1 MTSFDARPAG
11 NGITRRTMIKTSAV
25 LIGSCALGF
34 TGVTSLGCSAD
45 NNGGGA
51 SSGESDQVTLHV
63 DGQRFFIN
71 GDAAGTA
78 FSGAALSLVPNLA
91 DGTIALC
98 YRDGENPD
106 PCCLTLAPLGSPV
119 IVTGTLRMLNVDGV
133 NSDGVVSIQPDATI
147 SVLSLGS
154 IKTADI
160 EGSIDHLIVVGKSD
174 AVAHNGAR
182 IGRATL
188 GDSCADL
195 VINANSSVGDVD
207 APFEAQVSG
216 EGAGSARV
224 TITGNEGAAE
234 QRHGTLLE
242 AANDDAAWE
251 DAIAALTGAA
261 TAQQA
266 KAPAGSGTA
275 SATASTA
282 ASARANG
289 AASATTGTAA
299 SSFANPFAPQTA
311 YADEAA
317 SDAVIDTE
325 DTADDDNDENLLSF
339 TPGEPLETDSEPD
352 DSASDE
358 QPAEDFQ
365 QDVATLGA
373 EDPAPEA
380 DIALEAIDLLI
391 AGLKFVGEQAAGRAF
406 EYGSSSL
413 LELVFG
419 GNDESAQIIAKL
431 TEIQGQLDD
440 IERKIAQVIAQFDK
454 QACYLQVNNYLS
466 KFSAE
471 MRWDLSKL
479 NSMVESIDALP
490 DGSEKEAR
498 RKEFAENLY
507 SNPRYQVCGR
517 YVYDMAGVL
526 GNEIMQCYTGTNK
539 NLFGAFDELMVLSYK
554 WEHHGY
560 EMRANFQ
567 SSVLSN
573 FMALVNYSTFCL
585 NEHYLAIKDDPE
597 KKTEL
602 AEWLGFW
609 KGLFGTA
616 TLPETALTLL
626 AEDDDADGT
635 ATGVANEVAA
645 MATAQKLVKRADNIR
660 YYQVPGHQV
669 QIAANAAN
677 VHTTKDGGLTQ
688 KQLMR
693 DSAGHC
699 VLTQD
704 QLVNMYLDYGKK
716 NTLTDILFGKGEGNL
731 AAPRNTGAPFVAY
744 QLPLIDER
752 QMKHPSHLYRHKYY
766 APIVNNDGTT
776 DRAYVALHDN
786 GKRIFNFTGIAVYRV

>member
-1 MTSFDARPAG
+1 MISPPRTS
-11 NGITRRTMIKTSAV
+11 NKTWPRWA
-25 LIGSCALGF
+25 
-34 TGVTSLGCSAD
+34 
-45 NNGGGA
+45 
-51 SSGESDQVTLHV
+51 QKTL
-63 DGQRFFIN
+63 
-71 GDAAGTA
+71 
-78 FSGAALSLVPNLA
+78 P
-91 DGTIALC
+91 
-98 YRDGENPD
+98 
-106 PCCLTLAPLGSPV
+106 
-119 IVTGTLRMLNVDGV
+119 
-133 NSDGVVSIQPDATI
+133 
-147 SVLSLGS
+147 
-154 IKTADI
+154 
-160 EGSIDHLIVVGKSD
+160 
-174 AVAHNGAR
+174 
-182 IGRATL
+182 
-188 GDSCADL
+188 
-195 VINANSSVGDVD
+195 
-207 APFEAQVSG
+207 
-216 EGAGSARV
+216 
-224 TITGNEGAAE
+224 
-234 QRHGTLLE
+234 
-242 AANDDAAWE
+242 
-251 DAIAALTGAA
+251 
-261 TAQQA
+261 
-266 KAPAGSGTA
+266 
-275 SATASTA
+275 
-282 ASARANG
+282 
-289 AASATTGTAA
+289 
-299 SSFANPFAPQTA
+299 
-311 YADEAA
+311 
-317 SDAVIDTE
+317 
-325 DTADDDNDENLLSF
+325 
-339 TPGEPLETDSEPD
+339 
-352 DSASDE
+352 
-358 QPAEDFQ
+358 
-365 QDVATLGA
+365 
-373 EDPAPEA
+373 PEA
-380 DIALEAIDLLI
+380 DVAIEAIDLLI
-391 AGLKFVGEQAAGRAF
+391 AGLKFIGEQTAGRAF

-413 LELVFG
+413 LDLVFG

-431 TEIQGQLDD
+431 TEIQGQLND

-490 DGSEKEAR
+490 DGDEKEAR

-616 TLPETALTLL
+616 TLPETVLTLL

-704 QLVNMYLDYGKK
+704 QLVNMYLDYDKK
-716 NTLTDILFGKGEGNL
+716 KTITDILFGEGEGNL
-731 AAPRNTGAPFVAY
+731 AAPRDTGAPFVAY

-776 DRAYVALHDN
+776 GRAYVALYDN

>member
-1 MTSFDARPAG
+1 MTSFDARPVR
-11 NGITRRTMIKTSAV
+11 NGLTRRTMIKTSAV

-34 TGVTSLGCSAD
+34 TGIASLGCSAG

-51 SSGESDQVTLHV
+51 SSNESDQVTLHV
-63 DGQRFFIN
+63 EDQRFFIN

-106 PCCLTLAPLGSPV
+106 PCCTTLAPLGSPV

-133 NSDGVVSIQPDATI
+133 NSDGVVSIQPDAAI
-147 SVLSLGS
+147 GVLSLGS

-160 EGSIDHLIVVGKSD
+160 EGSVDHLIVVGKSD
-174 AVAHNGAR
+174 AVAHGGAR
-182 IGRATL
+182 IGQATL

-195 VINANSSVGDVD
+195 IINANSSVGDVD

-216 EGAGSARV
+216 EGAAGTRV
-224 TITGNEGAAE
+224 TITGDEGAAE

-251 DAIAALTGAA
+251 DAIAALAGTA
-261 TAQQA
+261 TTQQA
-266 KAPAGSGTA
+266 KAPAGSSTA
-275 SATASTA
+275 SATTA
-282 ASARANG
+282 ASA
-289 AASATTGTAA
+289 SATA
-299 SSFANPFAPQTA
+299 ANPFAPQTA

-317 SDAVIDTE
+317 SDVVIDTE

-339 TPGEPLETDSEPD
+339 TPEDPLETDGEPD
-352 DSASDE
+352 MSSDD

-365 QDVATLGA
+365 QDVAALGA
-373 EDPAPEA
+373 EDPAPQA
-380 DIALEAIDLLI
+380 DVAIEAIDLLI
-391 AGLKFVGEQAAGRAF
+391 AGLKFIGEQTAGRAF
-406 EYGSSSL
+406 DYGSSSL

-419 GNDESAQIIAKL
+419 GNDESAQIISKL

-440 IERKIAQVIAQFDK
+440 IEREIAQVIAQFDK

-479 NSMVESIDALP
+479 SSMTESIDALP
-490 DGSEKEAR
+490 DGEEKEAR

-573 FMALVNYSTFCL
+573 FMALINYSTFCL
-585 NEHYLAIKDDPE
+585 NEHYLVIKDDPE

-616 TLPETALTLL
+616 TLPQSALTSL
-626 AEDDDADGT
+626 AEDDDADGA

-677 VHTTKDGGLTQ
+677 VRTTKDGGMTQ
-688 KQLMR
+688 KQLMK

-716 NTLTDILFGKGEGNL
+716 KTLTDILFGEGEGNL
-731 AAPRNTGAPFVAY
+731 AAPRNTGVPFVAY

-752 QMKHPSHLYRHKYY
+752 QMMHPSHLYRHEYY

-776 DRAYVALHDN
+776 GRAYVAVRGN
-786 GKRIFNFTGIAVYRV
+786 GRRIFNFTGIAVYRV

>member
-11 NGITRRTMIKTSAV
+11 NGLTRRTMIKTSAV

-34 TGVTSLGCSAD
+34 TGIASLGCSAD
-45 NNGGGA
+45 NSGSNA
-51 SSGESDQVTLHV
+51 SSNDSDRVLLHV
-63 DGQRFFIN
+63 DDQRFFIN

-98 YRDGENPD
+98 YRNSESPD
-106 PCCLTLAPLGSPV
+106 PCCVTLAPLGSPV

-133 NSDGVVSIQPDATI
+133 NSDGVVSIQPDAAI
-147 SVLSLGS
+147 GVLSLGS

-160 EGSIDHLIVVGKSD
+160 EGSVDHLIVVGKSD
-174 AVAHNGAR
+174 AVAHDGAR
-182 IGRATL
+182 IGQATL
-188 GDSCADL
+188 GDSYADL
-195 VINANSSVGDVD
+195 VINANSSVGGID

-216 EGAGSARV
+216 EGSGSAHV
-224 TITGNEGAAE
+224 TVTGDEGAAE
-234 QRHGTLLE
+234 QRHGMLLE

-251 DAIAALTGAA
+251 NAVAVLAGAA
-261 TAQQA
+261 TTQQA
-266 KAPAGSGTA
+266 KAPAGSGSGTASAAGSGLA
-275 SATASTA
+275 SATAA
-282 ASARANG
+282 G
-289 AASATTGTAA
+289 PASATGTATA
-299 SSFANPFAPQTA
+299 SFTNPFAPQTA

-317 SDAVIDTE
+317 GDAAIDTE
-325 DTADDDNDENLLSF
+325 DAADDENLLSF

-352 DSASDE
+352 DSTSDE
-358 QPAEDFQ
+358 QPPEDFQ
-365 QDVATLGA
+365 QDVAALGA
-373 EDPAPEA
+373 EDPVPEA
-380 DIALEAIDLLI
+380 DVALEAIDLLI
-391 AGLKFVGEQAAGRAF
+391 AGLKFIGEQAAGRAF

-479 NSMVESIDALP
+479 RSMTESIDALP
-490 DGSEKEAR
+490 DGDEKEAR

-573 FMALVNYSTFCL
+573 FMALIDYSTFCL
-585 NEHYLAIKDDPE
+585 NEYYLAIKDDPK

-616 TLPETALTLL
+616 TLPETALALL
-626 AEDDDADGT
+626 AEDDDADGA

-704 QLVNMYLDYGKK
+704 QLVNMYLDYDKK

-776 DRAYVALHDN
+776 GRAYVALHDN

>member
-11 NGITRRTMIKTSAV
+11 NGLTRRTMIKTSAV

-34 TGVTSLGCSAD
+34 TGVASLGCSAD
-45 NNGGGA
+45 DNGGGA
-51 SSGESDQVTLHV
+51 FSNDSDQVTLHV
-63 DGQRFFIN
+63 DGQRFFID
-71 GDAAGTA
+71 GDTAGTA

-98 YRDGENPD
+98 YRDSENPD
-106 PCCLTLAPLGSPV
+106 PCCTTLASLGSPV

-133 NSDGVVSIQPDATI
+133 NSDGVVSIQPDAAI

-154 IKTADI
+154 IKTANI
-160 EGSIDHLIVVGKSD
+160 EGSVDHLIVVGKSD
-174 AVAHNGAR
+174 AVAHDGAR
-182 IGRATL
+182 IGQATL

-216 EGAGSARV
+216 EGADGARV
-224 TITGNEGAAE
+224 TITGDEGAAE

-251 DAIAALTGAA
+251 DAVAAPAGTA
-261 TAQQA
+261 TIHQA
-266 KAPAGSGTA
+266 KAPAGSGPAFATAAA
-275 SATASTA
+275 SATAANTTA
-282 ASARANG
+282 A
-289 AASATTGTAA
+289 
-299 SSFANPFAPQTA
+299 FANPFAPQTA

-317 SDAVIDTE
+317 SDVVIDTE

-339 TPGEPLETDSEPD
+339 TPGDPLETDGEPD
-352 DSASDE
+352 MSSDD

-365 QDVATLGA
+365 QDVAALGA
-373 EDPAPEA
+373 EDPAPQA
-380 DIALEAIDLLI
+380 DVAIEAIDLLI
-391 AGLKFVGEQAAGRAF
+391 AGLKFIGEQTAGRAF
-406 EYGSSSL
+406 DYGSSSL

-419 GNDESAQIIAKL
+419 GDDESAQIISKL

-440 IERKIAQVIAQFDK
+440 IEREIAQVIAQFDK

-479 NSMVESIDALP
+479 SSMTESIDALP
-490 DGSEKEAR
+490 DGEEKEAR

-573 FMALVNYSTFCL
+573 FMALINYSTFCL
-585 NEHYLAIKDDPE
+585 NEHYLVIKDDPE

-616 TLPETALTLL
+616 TLPQSAMALL
-626 AEDDDADGT
+626 AEDDDADGA

-677 VHTTKDGGLTQ
+677 VRTTKDGGMTQ
-688 KQLMR
+688 KQLMK

-716 NTLTDILFGKGEGNL
+716 KTLTDILFGEGEGNL
-731 AAPRNTGAPFVAY
+731 AAPRNTGVPFVAY

-752 QMKHPSHLYRHKYY
+752 QMMHPSHLYRHEYY

-776 DRAYVALHDN
+776 GRAYVAVRGN
-786 GKRIFNFTGIAVYRV
+786 GRRIFNFTGIAVYRV

>member
-106 PCCLTLAPLGSPV
+106 PSCLTLAPLGSPV

-216 EGAGSARV
+216 EGSGSAHV
-224 TITGNEGAAE
+224 TVTGDEGAAE
-234 QRHGTLLE
+234 QRHGMLLE

-251 DAIAALTGAA
+251 NAIAVLAGAA
-261 TAQQA
+261 TTQQA
-266 KAPAGSGTA
+266 KAPAGSTAASTTASGPA

-282 ASARANG
+282 ASATANG

-380 DIALEAIDLLI
+380 DIALEAI
-391 AGLKFVGEQAAGRAF
+391 
-406 EYGSSSL
+406 
-413 LELVFG
+413 
-419 GNDESAQIIAKL
+419 
-431 TEIQGQLDD
+431 
-440 IERKIAQVIAQFDK
+440 ERKIAQVIAQFDK

-479 NSMVESIDALP
+479 RSMTESIDALP
-490 DGSEKEAR
+490 DGDEKEAR

-573 FMALVNYSTFCL
+573 FMALIDYSTFCL

-616 TLPETALTLL
+616 TLPETALALL
-626 AEDDDADGT
+626 AEDDDADGA

-677 VHTTKDGGLTQ
+677 VHTTQGGGLKQT
-688 KQLMR
+688 QLMR

-704 QLVNMYLDYGKK
+704 QLVNMYLDYDKK
-716 NTLTDILFGKGEGNL
+716 KTLTDILFGEGEGNL
-731 AAPRNTGAPFVAY
+731 AAPRNTGVPFVAY

-776 DRAYVALHDN
+776 GRAYVALHDN
-786 GKRIFNFTGIAVYRV
+786 GKRIFNFTAIAVYRV

>member
-11 NGITRRTMIKTSAV
+11 NGLTRRTMIKTSAV

-34 TGVTSLGCSAD
+34 TGVASLGCSAD
-45 NNGGGA
+45 DIGGGA
-51 SSGESDQVTLHV
+51 FSNDSDQVTLHV
-63 DGQRFFIN
+63 DGQRFFID

-98 YRDGENPD
+98 YRDSENPD
-106 PCCLTLAPLGSPV
+106 PCCTTLASLGSPV

-133 NSDGVVSIQPDATI
+133 NSDGVVSIQPDAAI

-160 EGSIDHLIVVGKSD
+160 EGSVDHLIVVGKSD
-174 AVAHNGAR
+174 AVAHDGAR
-182 IGRATL
+182 IGQATL

-216 EGAGSARV
+216 EGAGGAHV
-224 TITGNEGAAE
+224 TITGDEGAAE

-251 DAIAALTGAA
+251 DAVAALAGTA
-261 TAQQA
+261 TVHQA
-266 KAPAGSGTA
+266 KAPAGSGPASATTAA
-275 SATASTA
+275 SATAANTTA
-282 ASARANG
+282 AS
-289 AASATTGTAA
+289 
-299 SSFANPFAPQTA
+299 ANPFAPQTA

-317 SDAVIDTE
+317 SDVVIDTE
-325 DTADDDNDENLLSF
+325 NTAADDDNDENLLSF

-352 DSASDE
+352 MSSDD
-358 QPAEDFQ
+358 QSTEDFQ
-365 QDVATLGA
+365 QDVAALGA

-380 DIALEAIDLLI
+380 DVAIEAIDLLI
-391 AGLKFVGEQAAGRAF
+391 AGLKFIGEQTAGRAF

-419 GNDESAQIIAKL
+419 GNDESAQIISKL

-440 IERKIAQVIAQFDK
+440 IEREIAQVIAQFDK

-479 NSMVESIDALP
+479 SSMTESIDALP
-490 DGSEKEAR
+490 DGDEKEAR

-573 FMALVNYSTFCL
+573 FMALINYSTFCL
-585 NEHYLAIKDDPE
+585 NEHYLVIKDDPE

-616 TLPETALTLL
+616 TLPETALALL
-626 AEDDDADGT
+626 AEGDDADGA
-635 ATGVANEVAA
+635 ATGVSNEVAA

-677 VHTTKDGGLTQ
+677 VRTTKDGGLTQ
-688 KQLMR
+688 KQLMK

-699 VLTQD
+699 VLAQD
-704 QLVNMYLDYGKK
+704 QLVNMYLDYDKK
-716 NTLTDILFGKGEGNL
+716 KTLTDILFGEGEGNL
-731 AAPRNTGAPFVAY
+731 AAPRDTGAPFVAY

-776 DRAYVALHDN
+776 GRAYVALYDN

>member
-1 MTSFDARPAG
+1 MTSFDARPVR
-11 NGITRRTMIKTSAV
+11 NGLTRRTMIKTSAV

-34 TGVTSLGCSAD
+34 TGIASLGCSAD

-51 SSGESDQVTLHV
+51 SSNESDQVTLHV
-63 DGQRFFIN
+63 DDQRFFIN

-106 PCCLTLAPLGSPV
+106 PCCTTLAPLGSPV
-119 IVTGTLRMLNVDGV
+119 VVTGTLRMLNVDGV
-133 NSDGVVSIQPDATI
+133 DSDGVVSIQPDTAI
-147 SVLSLGS
+147 GVLSLGS

-160 EGSIDHLIVVGKSD
+160 EGSVDHLIVVGKSD
-174 AVAHNGAR
+174 AVAHGGAR
-182 IGRATL
+182 IGQATL

-195 VINANSSVGDVD
+195 IINANSSVGDVD

-216 EGAGSARV
+216 EGAGGTRV
-224 TITGNEGAAE
+224 TITGDEGAAE

-251 DAIAALTGAA
+251 DAIAALAGTA
-261 TAQQA
+261 TTQQA
-266 KAPAGSGTA
+266 KAPAGSSTA
-275 SATASTA
+275 SATTA
-282 ASARANG
+282 ASA
-289 AASATTGTAA
+289 SATA
-299 SSFANPFAPQTA
+299 ANPFAPQTA

-317 SDAVIDTE
+317 SDVVIDTE

-339 TPGEPLETDSEPD
+339 TPGDPLETDGEPD
-352 DSASDE
+352 MSSDD

-365 QDVATLGA
+365 QDVAALGA
-373 EDPAPEA
+373 EDPAPQA
-380 DIALEAIDLLI
+380 DVAIEAIDLLI
-391 AGLKFVGEQAAGRAF
+391 AGLKFIGEQTAGRAF

-419 GNDESAQIIAKL
+419 GDDESAQIISKL

-479 NSMVESIDALP
+479 SSMTESIDALP
-490 DGSEKEAR
+490 DGEEKEAR

-573 FMALVNYSTFCL
+573 FMALINYSTFCL
-585 NEHYLAIKDDPE
+585 NEHYLVIKDDPE

-616 TLPETALTLL
+616 TLPQSAMALL
-626 AEDDDADGT
+626 AEDDDADGA

-677 VHTTKDGGLTQ
+677 VRTTKDGGMTQ
-688 KQLMR
+688 KQLMK

-716 NTLTDILFGKGEGNL
+716 KTLTDILFGEGEGNL
-731 AAPRNTGAPFVAY
+731 AAPRNTGVPFVAY

-752 QMKHPSHLYRHKYY
+752 QMMHPSHLYRHEYY

-776 DRAYVALHDN
+776 GRAYVAVRGN
-786 GKRIFNFTGIAVYRV
+786 GRRIFNFTGIAVYRV

>member
-11 NGITRRTMIKTSAV
+11 NGLTRRTMIKTSAV

-34 TGVTSLGCSAD
+34 TGVASLGCSAD
-45 NNGGGA
+45 NNGDNA

-63 DGQRFFIN
+63 EDQRFFID
-71 GDAAGTA
+71 GDTVGTA

-98 YRDGENPD
+98 YRDSENPD
-106 PCCLTLAPLGSPV
+106 PCCTTLTSLGSPV

-133 NSDGVVSIQPDATI
+133 NSDGVVSIQPDAAI

-160 EGSIDHLIVVGKSD
+160 EGSVDHLIVVGKSD
-174 AVAHNGAR
+174 AVVHDGAR
-182 IGRATL
+182 IGQATL

-216 EGAGSARV
+216 EGAGGARV
-224 TITGNEGAAE
+224 TITGDEGAAE

-242 AANDDAAWE
+242 AANDDASWE
-251 DAIAALTGAA
+251 DAIAALAGTA
-261 TAQQA
+261 TVQQA
-266 KAPAGSGTA
+266 KAPAGSNPA
-275 SATASTA
+275 STTA
-282 ASARANG
+282 AS
-289 AASATTGTAA
+289 TTAA
-299 SSFANPFAPQTA
+299 FANPFAPQTA

-317 SDAVIDTE
+317 SDAIIDTE

-352 DSASDE
+352 MSSDD

-365 QDVATLGA
+365 QDVAALSA

-380 DIALEAIDLLI
+380 DVAIEAIDLLI
-391 AGLKFVGEQAAGRAF
+391 AGLKFIGEQTAGRAF

-419 GNDESAQIIAKL
+419 GDDESAQIISKL

-440 IERKIAQVIAQFDK
+440 IEREIARVIAQFDK

-479 NSMVESIDALP
+479 SSMTESIDALP
-490 DGSEKEAR
+490 DGDEKEAR

-573 FMALVNYSTFCL
+573 FMALINYSTFCL
-585 NEHYLAIKDDPE
+585 NEHYLVIKDDPE

-616 TLPETALTLL
+616 TLPQSAMALL
-626 AEDDDADGT
+626 AEDDDADGA
-635 ATGVANEVAA
+635 ATGVSNEVAA

-677 VHTTKDGGLTQ
+677 VRTTKDGGLTQ

-704 QLVNMYLDYGKK
+704 QLVNMYLDYDKK
-716 NTLTDILFGKGEGNL
+716 KTLTDILFGEGEGNL
-731 AAPRNTGAPFVAY
+731 AAPRDTGAPFVAY

-776 DRAYVALHDN
+776 GRAYVALYDN

>member
-1 MTSFDARPAG
+1 MASFDARPAG
-11 NGITRRTMIKTSAV
+11 NGLTRRTMIKTSAV

-34 TGVTSLGCSAD
+34 TGVASLGCSAGNSD
-45 NNGGGA
+45 SNA
-51 SSGESDQVTLHV
+51 SSNDSDRVLLHV
-63 DGQRFFIN
+63 DDQRFFIN

-98 YRDGENPD
+98 YRNSESPD
-106 PCCLTLAPLGSPV
+106 PCCVTLAPLGSPV

-133 NSDGVVSIQPDATI
+133 NSDGVVSIQPDAAI
-147 SVLSLGS
+147 GVLSLGS

-160 EGSIDHLIVVGKSD
+160 EGSVDHLIVVGKSD
-174 AVAHNGAR
+174 AIAHDGAR
-182 IGRATL
+182 IGQATL
-188 GDSCADL
+188 GDSYADL
-195 VINANSSVGDVD
+195 IINANSSVGGID

-216 EGAGSARV
+216 EGSGSAHV
-224 TITGNEGAAE
+224 TVTGDEGAAE
-234 QRHGTLLE
+234 QRHGMLLE

-251 DAIAALTGAA
+251 NAVAILAGAA
-261 TAQQA
+261 TTQQA
-266 KAPAGSGTA
+266 KAPAGSGSGTA
-275 SATASTA
+275 SATAS
-282 ASARANG
+282 G
-289 AASATTGTAA
+289 LASATGTATA
-299 SSFANPFAPQTA
+299 SFAKPFAPQTA

-317 SDAVIDTE
+317 GDATIDTE
-325 DTADDDNDENLLSF
+325 DAADDENLLSF

-352 DSASDE
+352 DSTSDE
-358 QPAEDFQ
+358 QPPEDFQ
-365 QDVATLGA
+365 QDVAALGA

-380 DIALEAIDLLI
+380 DVALEAIDLLI
-391 AGLKFVGEQAAGRAF
+391 AGLKFIGEQAAGRAF

-479 NSMVESIDALP
+479 RSMTESIDALP
-490 DGSEKEAR
+490 DGDEKEAR

-573 FMALVNYSTFCL
+573 FMALIDYSTFCL
-585 NEHYLAIKDDPE
+585 NEHYLAIKDDPK

-616 TLPETALTLL
+616 TLPETALALL
-626 AEDDDADGT
+626 AEDDDADGA

-677 VHTTKDGGLTQ
+677 VHTTQGGGLKQT
-688 KQLMR
+688 QLMR

-704 QLVNMYLDYGKK
+704 HLVNMYLDYDKK
-716 NTLTDILFGKGEGNL
+716 KTLTDILFGEGEGNL

-776 DRAYVALHDN
+776 GRAYVALYDN
-786 GKRIFNFTGIAVYRV
+786 GKRIFNFTAIAVYRV

>member
-1 MTSFDARPAG
+1 MTSFDARLAG
-11 NGITRRTMIKTSAV
+11 NGLTRRTMIKTSAV

-34 TGVTSLGCSAD
+34 TSVASLGCSAD
-45 NNGGGA
+45 NNGGNA

-63 DGQRFFIN
+63 EDQRFFID
-71 GDAAGTA
+71 GDTAGTA

-98 YRDGENPD
+98 YRDSENPD
-106 PCCLTLAPLGSPV
+106 PCSTTLASLGSPV

-133 NSDGVVSIQPDATI
+133 NSDGVVSIQPDAAI
-147 SVLSLGS
+147 GVLSLGS

-160 EGSIDHLIVVGKSD
+160 EGSVDHLIVVGKSD
-174 AVAHNGAR
+174 AVAHDGAR
-182 IGRATL
+182 IGQATL

-216 EGAGSARV
+216 EGAGGARV
-224 TITGNEGAAE
+224 TITGDEGAAE

-251 DAIAALTGAA
+251 DAVAALAGTA
-261 TAQQA
+261 TVQQA
-266 KAPAGSGTA
+266 KAPVGSGA
-275 SATASTA
+275 SATAAST
-282 ASARANG
+282 
-289 AASATTGTAA
+289 TAP
-299 SSFANPFAPQTA
+299 ANPFAPQTA

-317 SDAVIDTE
+317 SDVVIDTE

-352 DSASDE
+352 MSSDD

-365 QDVATLGA
+365 QDVAALTA
-373 EDPAPEA
+373 EDPAPQA
-380 DIALEAIDLLI
+380 DVAIEAIDLLI
-391 AGLKFVGEQAAGRAF
+391 AGLKFIGEQAAGRAF

-419 GNDESAQIIAKL
+419 DDDESAQIISKL

-440 IERKIAQVIAQFDK
+440 IEREIAQVIAQFDK

-507 SNPRYQVCGR
+507 SNPRYRVCGR
-517 YVYDMAGVL
+517 YIYDMAGVL

-573 FMALVNYSTFCL
+573 FMALINYSTFCL
-585 NEHYLAIKDDPE
+585 NEHYLVIKDDPE

-616 TLPETALTLL
+616 TLPQSAMALL
-626 AEDDDADGT
+626 AEDDDADGA
-635 ATGVANEVAA
+635 ATGVANEIAA
-645 MATAQKLVKRADNIR
+645 MATAQKLVKRADIIR

-677 VHTTKDGGLTQ
+677 VRTTEGGGLTQ
-688 KQLMR
+688 KQLMK
-693 DSAGHC
+693 DSADHC

-716 NTLTDILFGKGEGNL
+716 KTLTEILFGEGEGNL
-731 AAPRNTGAPFVAY
+731 AAPRNTGVPFVAY
-744 QLPLIDER
+744 QLPLIEER
-752 QMKHPSHLYRHKYY
+752 QMKHPSHLYRYKYY

-776 DRAYVALHDN
+776 SRAYVALHDH

>member
-11 NGITRRTMIKTSAV
+11 NGLTRRTMIKTSAV

-34 TGVTSLGCSAD
+34 TGVASLGCSAD
-45 NNGGGA
+45 NNGGNA
-51 SSGESDQVTLHV
+51 SSNDSDQVTLHV

-106 PCCLTLAPLGSPV
+106 PCCATLAPLGSPV
-119 IVTGTLRMLNVDGV
+119 VVTGTLRMLNVDGV
-133 NSDGVVSIQPDATI
+133 NSDGVVSIQPDAAI
-147 SVLSLGS
+147 GVLSLGS

-160 EGSIDHLIVVGKSD
+160 EGSVDHLIVIGKSD
-174 AVAHNGAR
+174 AVAHGGAH
-182 IGRATL
+182 IGQATL

-195 VINANSSVGDVD
+195 IINANSSVGDVD

-216 EGAGSARV
+216 EGSGSARV
-224 TITGNEGAAE
+224 TVTGDEGAAE

-251 DAIAALTGAA
+251 DAVAALAGAA
-261 TAQQA
+261 TTQQA
-266 KAPAGSGTA
+266 KAPAGGTA
-275 SATASTA
+275 SATAA
-282 ASARANG
+282 ASASATAAA
-289 AASATTGTAA
+289 AAS
-299 SSFANPFAPQTA
+299 ANPFAPQTA

-317 SDAVIDTE
+317 SDVVIDTE
-325 DTADDDNDENLLSF
+325 DTADDDENLLSF
-339 TPGEPLETDSEPD
+339 TPEDPLETDGEPD
-352 DSASDE
+352 MSSDD
-358 QPAEDFQ
+358 QPAEDSQ
-365 QDVATLGA
+365 QDVAALIA
-373 EDPAPEA
+373 EDPAPQA
-380 DIALEAIDLLI
+380 DIAIEAIDLLI
-391 AGLKFVGEQAAGRAF
+391 AGLKFIGEQTAGRAF
-406 EYGSSSL
+406 DYGSSSL

-419 GNDESAQIIAKL
+419 GNDESAQIISKL

-479 NSMVESIDALP
+479 NSMMESIDALP
-490 DGSEKEAR
+490 DGNEKEAR

-573 FMALVNYSTFCL
+573 FMALINYSTFCL

-616 TLPETALTLL
+616 TLPETALALL
-626 AEDDDADGT
+626 AEDDDADGA
-635 ATGVANEVAA
+635 ATGVANEVAT

-677 VHTTKDGGLTQ
+677 VHTTKDGGMTQ
-688 KQLMR
+688 KQLMK

-704 QLVNMYLDYGKK
+704 QLVNMHLDYDKK
-716 NTLTDILFGKGEGNL
+716 KTLTDILFGEGEGNL
-731 AAPRNTGAPFVAY
+731 AAPRNTGVPFVAY

-752 QMKHPSHLYRHKYY
+752 HMMHPSHLYRHEYY

-776 DRAYVALHDN
+776 DRAYVAVRGN

>member
-11 NGITRRTMIKTSAV
+11 NGLTRRTMIKTSAV

-216 EGAGSARV
+216 EGAGGARV
-224 TITGNEGAAE
+224 TITGDEGAAE

-261 TAQQA
+261 TTQQA
-266 KAPAGSGTA
+266 KAPAGSTAA

-282 ASARANG
+282 ASATANG

-352 DSASDE
+352 VSSND

-479 NSMVESIDALP
+479 RSMTESIDALP
-490 DGSEKEAR
+490 DGDEKEAR

-573 FMALVNYSTFCL
+573 FMALIDYSTFCL

-616 TLPETALTLL
+616 TLPETALALL
-626 AEDDDADGT
+626 AEDDDADGA

-677 VHTTKDGGLTQ
+677 VHTTQGGGLKQT
-688 KQLMR
+688 QLMR

-704 QLVNMYLDYGKK
+704 QLVNMYLDYDKK
-716 NTLTDILFGKGEGNL
+716 KTLTDILFGEGEGNL
-731 AAPRNTGAPFVAY
+731 AAPRNTGVPFVAY

-776 DRAYVALHDN
+776 GRAYVALHDN
-786 GKRIFNFTGIAVYRV
+786 GKRIFNFTAIAVYRV

>member
-1 MTSFDARPAG
+1 MTSFDARPAR
-11 NGITRRTMIKTSAV
+11 NGLTRRTMIKTSAV

-51 SSGESDQVTLHV
+51 SSNEPDQVTLHV
-63 DGQRFFIN
+63 EDQRFFIN

-106 PCCLTLAPLGSPV
+106 PCCTTLAPLGSPV
-119 IVTGTLRMLNVDGV
+119 VVTGTLRMLNVDGV
-133 NSDGVVSIQPDATI
+133 DSDGVVSIQPDTAI
-147 SVLSLGS
+147 GVLSLGS

-160 EGSIDHLIVVGKSD
+160 EGSVDHLIVVGKSD
-174 AVAHNGAR
+174 AVAHDGAR
-182 IGRATL
+182 IGQATL

-216 EGAGSARV
+216 EGAGGTRV
-224 TITGNEGAAE
+224 TITGDEGAAE

-251 DAIAALTGAA
+251 DAIAALAGTA
-261 TAQQA
+261 TTQQA
-266 KAPAGSGTA
+266 KAPAGSSTA
-275 SATASTA
+275 SATTA
-282 ASARANG
+282 ASA
-289 AASATTGTAA
+289 SATA
-299 SSFANPFAPQTA
+299 ANPFAPQTA

-317 SDAVIDTE
+317 SDVVIDTE

-339 TPGEPLETDSEPD
+339 TPGDPLETDGEPD
-352 DSASDE
+352 MSSDD

-365 QDVATLGA
+365 QDVAALGA
-373 EDPAPEA
+373 EDPAPQA
-380 DIALEAIDLLI
+380 DVAIEAIDLLI
-391 AGLKFVGEQAAGRAF
+391 AGLKFIGEQTAGRAF
-406 EYGSSSL
+406 DYGSSSL

-419 GNDESAQIIAKL
+419 GDDESAQIISKL

-440 IERKIAQVIAQFDK
+440 IEREIAQVIAQFDK

-479 NSMVESIDALP
+479 SSMTESIDALP
-490 DGSEKEAR
+490 DGEEKEAR

-573 FMALVNYSTFCL
+573 FMALINYSTFCL
-585 NEHYLAIKDDPE
+585 NEHYLVIKDDPE

-616 TLPETALTLL
+616 TLPQSAMALL
-626 AEDDDADGT
+626 AEDDDADGA
-635 ATGVANEVAA
+635 ATGVSNEVAA
-645 MATAQKLVKRADNIR
+645 MATAQTLVKRADNIR

-677 VHTTKDGGLTQ
+677 VRTTKDGGMTQ
-688 KQLMR
+688 KQLMK

-716 NTLTDILFGKGEGNL
+716 KTLTDILFGEGEGNL
-731 AAPRNTGAPFVAY
+731 AAPRNTGVPFVAY

-752 QMKHPSHLYRHKYY
+752 QMMHPSHLYRHEYY

-776 DRAYVALHDN
+776 GRAYVAVRGN
-786 GKRIFNFTGIAVYRV
+786 GRRIFNFTGIAVYRV

>member
-11 NGITRRTMIKTSAV
+11 NGLTRRTMIKTSAV

-34 TGVTSLGCSAD
+34 TGVASLGCSAD
-45 NNGGGA
+45 NSGGNA
-51 SSGESDQVTLHV
+51 SSNDSDQVLLHV
-63 DGQRFFIN
+63 DDQRFFIS

-98 YRDGENPD
+98 YRNSENPD
-106 PCCLTLAPLGSPV
+106 PCCMTLAPLGSPV

-133 NSDGVVSIQPDATI
+133 NSDGIVSIQPDAAI
-147 SVLSLGS
+147 GVLSLGS

-160 EGSIDHLIVVGKSD
+160 EGSVDHLIVVGKSD
-174 AVAHNGAR
+174 AIVHDGAR
-182 IGRATL
+182 IGQATL
-188 GDSCADL
+188 GDSYADL
-195 VINANSSVGDVD
+195 VINANSSVGGVD

-216 EGAGSARV
+216 EGSGSAHATV
-224 TITGNEGAAE
+224 TGDEGAAE
-234 QRHGTLLE
+234 QRHGMLLE

-251 DAIAALTGAA
+251 NAVAVLAGAA
-261 TAQQA
+261 TTQQA
-266 KAPAGSGTA
+266 KAPAGS
-275 SATASTA
+275 TA
-282 ASARANG
+282 AF
-289 AASATTGTAA
+289 ATDSDAA

-317 SDAVIDTE
+317 GDAAIDTE
-325 DTADDDNDENLLSF
+325 DAADDENDENLLSF

-365 QDVATLGA
+365 QDVAALGA

-380 DIALEAIDLLI
+380 DVALEAIDLLI
-391 AGLKFVGEQAAGRAF
+391 AGLKFIGEQAAGRAF

-419 GNDESAQIIAKL
+419 GNDESAQIIAQL

-479 NSMVESIDALP
+479 RSMTESIDALP
-490 DGSEKEAR
+490 DGDEKEAR

-573 FMALVNYSTFCL
+573 FMALIDYSTFCL

-616 TLPETALTLL
+616 TLPETALALL
-626 AEDDDADGT
+626 AEDDDADGA

-677 VHTTKDGGLTQ
+677 VHTTQGGGLKQT
-688 KQLMR
+688 QLMR

-699 VLTQD
+699 ALTQD
-704 QLVNMYLDYGKK
+704 QLVNMYLDYDKK
-716 NTLTDILFGKGEGNL
+716 KTLTDILFGEGEGNL
-731 AAPRNTGAPFVAY
+731 AAPRNTGVPFVAY

-776 DRAYVALHDN
+776 GRAYVARYDN
-786 GKRIFNFTGIAVYRV
+786 GKRIFNFTAIAVYRV

>member
-1 MTSFDARPAG
+1 MASFDARPAG
-11 NGITRRTMIKTSAV
+11 NGLTRRTMIKTSAV

-34 TGVTSLGCSAD
+34 TGVASLGCSAG
-45 NNGGGA
+45 NSGGNA
-51 SSGESDQVTLHV
+51 SSNDSDRVLLHV
-63 DGQRFFIN
+63 DDQRFFIN

-98 YRDGENPD
+98 YRNSESPD
-106 PCCLTLAPLGSPV
+106 PCCVTLAPLGSPV

-133 NSDGVVSIQPDATI
+133 NSDGVVSIQPDAAI
-147 SVLSLGS
+147 GVLSLGS

-160 EGSIDHLIVVGKSD
+160 EGSVDHLIVVGKSD
-174 AVAHNGAR
+174 AVAHDGAR
-182 IGRATL
+182 IGQATL
-188 GDSCADL
+188 GDSYADL
-195 VINANSSVGDVD
+195 VINANSSVGGID

-216 EGAGSARV
+216 EGSGSAHV
-224 TITGNEGAAE
+224 TVTGDEGAAE
-234 QRHGTLLE
+234 QRHGMLLE

-251 DAIAALTGAA
+251 NAVAVLAGAA
-261 TAQQA
+261 TTQQA
-266 KAPAGSGTA
+266 KAPAGSGSATA
-275 SATASTA
+275 SATAS
-282 ASARANG
+282 G
-289 AASATTGTAA
+289 LASATAAGPASATGTATA
-299 SSFANPFAPQTA
+299 SFAKPFAPQTA

-317 SDAVIDTE
+317 GDAAIDTE
-325 DTADDDNDENLLSF
+325 DAADDENLLSF

-352 DSASDE
+352 DSTSDE
-358 QPAEDFQ
+358 QPPEDFQ
-365 QDVATLGA
+365 QDVAALGA

-380 DIALEAIDLLI
+380 DVALEAIDLLI
-391 AGLKFVGEQAAGRAF
+391 AGLKFIGEQAAGRAF

-479 NSMVESIDALP
+479 RSMTESIDALP
-490 DGSEKEAR
+490 DGDEKEAR

-573 FMALVNYSTFCL
+573 FMALIDYSTFCL
-585 NEHYLAIKDDPE
+585 NEHYLAIKDDPK

-616 TLPETALTLL
+616 TLPETALALL
-626 AEDDDADGT
+626 AEDDDADGA

-645 MATAQKLVKRADNIR
+645 MATAQKLVKRVDNIR

-677 VHTTKDGGLTQ
+677 VHTTQGGGLKQT
-688 KQLMR
+688 QLMR

-704 QLVNMYLDYGKK
+704 QLVNMYLDYDKK
-716 NTLTDILFGKGEGNL
+716 KTLTDILFGEGEGNL

-776 DRAYVALHDN
+776 GRAYVALYDN
-786 GKRIFNFTGIAVYRV
+786 GKRIFNFTAIAVYRV

>member
-11 NGITRRTMIKTSAV
+11 NGLTRRTMIKTSAV

-34 TGVTSLGCSAD
+34 TGVASLGCSAD

-51 SSGESDQVTLHV
+51 SSNKSDQVTLHV
-63 DGQRFFIN
+63 EDQHFFIN
-71 GDAAGTA
+71 GNAAGTA

-106 PCCLTLAPLGSPV
+106 PCCTTLAPLGSPV
-119 IVTGTLRMLNVDGV
+119 VVTGTLRMLNVDGV
-133 NSDGVVSIQPDATI
+133 NSDGVVSIQPDAAI
-147 SVLSLGS
+147 GVLSLGS

-160 EGSIDHLIVVGKSD
+160 EGSVDHLIVVGKSD
-174 AVAHNGAR
+174 AVAHDGAH
-182 IGRATL
+182 IGQATL

-195 VINANSSVGDVD
+195 VINANSSVGGVD

-216 EGAGSARV
+216 EGSGGARV
-224 TITGNEGAAE
+224 TITGDEGAAE

-261 TAQQA
+261 TTQQA

-275 SATASTA
+275 SATTA
-282 ASARANG
+282 ASA
-289 AASATTGTAA
+289 SATA
-299 SSFANPFAPQTA
+299 ANPFAPQTA

-317 SDAVIDTE
+317 SDVVIDTE

-339 TPGEPLETDSEPD
+339 TPGDPPETDGEPD
-352 DSASDE
+352 MSSDD

-365 QDVATLGA
+365 QDVAALTA
-373 EDPAPEA
+373 EDPAPQA
-380 DIALEAIDLLI
+380 DVAIEAIDLLI
-391 AGLKFVGEQAAGRAF
+391 AGLKFIGEQTAGRAF

-419 GNDESAQIIAKL
+419 GDDESAQIISKL

-440 IERKIAQVIAQFDK
+440 IEREIAQVIAQFDK

-479 NSMVESIDALP
+479 SSMTESIDALP
-490 DGSEKEAR
+490 DGEEKEAR

-573 FMALVNYSTFCL
+573 FMALINYSTFCL

-616 TLPETALTLL
+616 TLPETALALL
-626 AEDDDADGT
+626 AEGDDANGA
-635 ATGVANEVAA
+635 ATGVSNEVAA

-677 VHTTKDGGLTQ
+677 VRTTKDGGLTQ
-688 KQLMR
+688 KQLMK

-716 NTLTDILFGKGEGNL
+716 KTLTDILFGEGEGNL
-731 AAPRNTGAPFVAY
+731 AAPRNTGVPFVAY

-752 QMKHPSHLYRHKYY
+752 QMMHPSHHYRHKYY

-776 DRAYVALHDN
+776 GRAYVAVHGN

>member
-11 NGITRRTMIKTSAV
+11 NGLTRRTMIKTSAV

-34 TGVTSLGCSAD
+34 TGVASLGCSAG

-51 SSGESDQVTLHV
+51 SSNEPDQVTLHV
-63 DGQRFFIN
+63 EDQRFFIN

-106 PCCLTLAPLGSPV
+106 PCCTTLAPLGSPV

-133 NSDGVVSIQPDATI
+133 NSDGVVSIQPDAAI
-147 SVLSLGS
+147 GVLSLGS

-160 EGSIDHLIVVGKSD
+160 EGSVDHLIVVGKSD
-174 AVAHNGAR
+174 AVAHDGAR
-182 IGRATL
+182 IGQATL

-224 TITGNEGAAE
+224 TITGDEGAAE

-242 AANDDAAWE
+242 AANDDTAWE
-251 DAIAALTGAA
+251 DAIAALAGTA
-261 TAQQA
+261 TVQQA
-266 KAPAGSGTA
+266 KAPVGSGA
-275 SATASTA
+275 SATAAST
-282 ASARANG
+282 
-289 AASATTGTAA
+289 TAP
-299 SSFANPFAPQTA
+299 ANPFAPQTA

-317 SDAVIDTE
+317 SDVVIDTE

-352 DSASDE
+352 MSSDD

-365 QDVATLGA
+365 QDVAALTA
-373 EDPAPEA
+373 EDPAPQA
-380 DIALEAIDLLI
+380 DVAIEAIDLLI
-391 AGLKFVGEQAAGRAF
+391 AGLKFIGEQTAGRAF

-419 GNDESAQIIAKL
+419 GDDESAQIISKL

-440 IERKIAQVIAQFDK
+440 IEREIAQVIAQFDK

-479 NSMVESIDALP
+479 SSMTESIDALP
-490 DGSEKEAR
+490 DGEEKEAR

-573 FMALVNYSTFCL
+573 FMALINYSTFCL
-585 NEHYLAIKDDPE
+585 NEHYLVIKDDPE

-616 TLPETALTLL
+616 TLPQSAMALL
-626 AEDDDADGT
+626 AEDDDADGA

-677 VHTTKDGGLTQ
+677 VRTTEGGGLTQ
-688 KQLMR
+688 KQLMK

-716 NTLTDILFGKGEGNL
+716 KTLTEILFGEGEGNL
-731 AAPRNTGAPFVAY
+731 AAPRNTGVPFVAY
-744 QLPLIDER
+744 QLPLIEER
-752 QMKHPSHLYRHKYY
+752 QMKHPSHLYRYKYY

-776 DRAYVALHDN
+776 SRAYVALHDH

>member
-1 MTSFDARPAG
+1 MTSFDARPVR
-11 NGITRRTMIKTSAV
+11 NGLTRRTMIKTSAV

-34 TGVTSLGCSAD
+34 TGIASLGCSAD

-51 SSGESDQVTLHV
+51 SSNESDQVTLHV
-63 DGQRFFIN
+63 DDQRFFIN

-106 PCCLTLAPLGSPV
+106 PCCTTLAPLGSPV
-119 IVTGTLRMLNVDGV
+119 VVTGTLRMLNVDGV
-133 NSDGVVSIQPDATI
+133 DSDGVVSIQPDTAI
-147 SVLSLGS
+147 GVLSLGS

-160 EGSIDHLIVVGKSD
+160 EGSVDHLIVVGKSD
-174 AVAHNGAR
+174 AVAHGGAR
-182 IGRATL
+182 IGQATL

-195 VINANSSVGDVD
+195 IINANSSVGDVD

-216 EGAGSARV
+216 EGAGGTRV
-224 TITGNEGAAE
+224 TITGDEGAAE

-251 DAIAALTGAA
+251 DAIAALAGTA
-261 TAQQA
+261 TTQQA
-266 KAPAGSGTA
+266 KAPAGSSTA
-275 SATASTA
+275 SATTA
-282 ASARANG
+282 ASA
-289 AASATTGTAA
+289 SATA
-299 SSFANPFAPQTA
+299 ANPFAPQTA

-317 SDAVIDTE
+317 SDVVIDTE

-339 TPGEPLETDSEPD
+339 TPGDPLETDGEPD
-352 DSASDE
+352 MSSDD

-365 QDVATLGA
+365 QDVAALGA
-373 EDPAPEA
+373 EDPAPQA
-380 DIALEAIDLLI
+380 DVAIEAIDLLI
-391 AGLKFVGEQAAGRAF
+391 AGLKFIGEQTAGRAF
-406 EYGSSSL
+406 DYGSSSL

-419 GNDESAQIIAKL
+419 GDDESAQIISKL

-440 IERKIAQVIAQFDK
+440 IEREIAQVIAQFDK

-479 NSMVESIDALP
+479 SSMTESIDALP
-490 DGSEKEAR
+490 DGEEKEAR

-573 FMALVNYSTFCL
+573 FMALINYSTFCL
-585 NEHYLAIKDDPE
+585 NEHYLVIKDDPE

-616 TLPETALTLL
+616 TLPQSAMALL
-626 AEDDDADGT
+626 AEDDDADGA

-677 VHTTKDGGLTQ
+677 VRTTKDGGMTQ
-688 KQLMR
+688 KQLMK

-716 NTLTDILFGKGEGNL
+716 KTLTDILFGEGEGNL
-731 AAPRNTGAPFVAY
+731 AAPRNTGVPFVAY

-752 QMKHPSHLYRHKYY
+752 QMMHPSHLYRHEYY

-776 DRAYVALHDN
+776 GRAYVAVRGN
-786 GKRIFNFTGIAVYRV
+786 GRRIFNFTGIAVYRV

>member
-1 MTSFDARPAG
+1 MTSFDARLAG

-25 LIGSCALGF
+25 LVGSCALGF

-98 YRDGENPD
+98 YRNSESPD
-106 PCCLTLAPLGSPV
+106 PCCVTLAPLGSPV

-133 NSDGVVSIQPDATI
+133 NSDGVVSIQPDAAI
-147 SVLSLGS
+147 GVLSLGS

-160 EGSIDHLIVVGKSD
+160 EGSVDHLIVVGKSD
-174 AVAHNGAR
+174 AVAHDGAR
-182 IGRATL
+182 IGQATL
-188 GDSCADL
+188 GDSYADL
-195 VINANSSVGDVD
+195 VINANSSVGGID

-216 EGAGSARV
+216 EGSGSAHV
-224 TITGNEGAAE
+224 TVTGDEGAAE
-234 QRHGTLLE
+234 QRHGMLLE

-251 DAIAALTGAA
+251 NAVAVLAGAA
-261 TAQQA
+261 TTQQA
-266 KAPAGSGTA
+266 KAPAGSG
-275 SATASTA
+275 
-282 ASARANG
+282 
-289 AASATTGTAA
+289 AA

-317 SDAVIDTE
+317 GVAVVDTE
-325 DTADDDNDENLLSF
+325 DAADDDNDENLLSF
-339 TPGEPLETDSEPD
+339 TPGEPLETDSET

-365 QDVATLGA
+365 QDIAALSA

-616 TLPETALTLL
+616 TLPETALNLL

-677 VHTTKDGGLTQ
+677 VRTTKDGGLTQ

-704 QLVNMYLDYGKK
+704 QLVNMYLDYDKK
-716 NTLTDILFGKGEGNL
+716 KTLTDILFSEGEGNL
-731 AAPRNTGAPFVAY
+731 AAPGDTGGALRCLSAAAY
-744 QLPLIDER
+744 R
-752 QMKHPSHLYRHKYY
+752 
-766 APIVNNDGTT
+766 
-776 DRAYVALHDN
+776 
-786 GKRIFNFTGIAVYRV
+786 

>member
-11 NGITRRTMIKTSAV
+11 NGLTRRTMIKTSAV

-34 TGVTSLGCSAD
+34 TGVASLGCSAD
-45 NNGGGA
+45 DNGGGA
-51 SSGESDQVTLHV
+51 FSNDSDQVTLHV
-63 DGQRFFIN
+63 DGQRFFID
-71 GDAAGTA
+71 GDTAGTA

-98 YRDGENPD
+98 YRDSENPD
-106 PCCLTLAPLGSPV
+106 SCCTTLASLGSPV

-133 NSDGVVSIQPDATI
+133 NSDGVVSIQPDAAI

-216 EGAGSARV
+216 EGAGGARV
-224 TITGNEGAAE
+224 TITGDEGAAE

-251 DAIAALTGAA
+251 DAIAALAGAA
-261 TAQQA
+261 TTQQA
-266 KAPAGSGTA
+266 KAPAGSGP
-275 SATASTA
+275 
-282 ASARANG
+282 
-289 AASATTGTAA
+289 ASATTAGSTTTA
-299 SSFANPFAPQTA
+299 FANPFAPQTA

-317 SDAVIDTE
+317 NNVVIDAENTA
-325 DTADDDNDENLLSF
+325 ADDDNDENLLSF

-352 DSASDE
+352 MSSDD

-365 QDVATLGA
+365 QDVAALGA

-380 DIALEAIDLLI
+380 DVAIEAIDLLI
-391 AGLKFVGEQAAGRAF
+391 AGLKFIGEQAAGRAF

-419 GNDESAQIIAKL
+419 GDDESAQIISKL
-431 TEIQGQLDD
+431 TEIQRQLDD
-440 IERKIAQVIAQFDK
+440 IEREIAQVIAQFDK

-479 NSMVESIDALP
+479 SSMTESIDALP
-490 DGSEKEAR
+490 DGDEKEAR

-507 SNPRYQVCGR
+507 SNPRYPVCGR
-517 YVYDMAGVL
+517 YVYVRAGVL
-526 GNEIMQCYTGTNK
+526 GNESLQCYTGTNK

-573 FMALVNYSTFCL
+573 FMALINYSTFCL
-585 NEHYLAIKDDPE
+585 NEHYLVIKDDPE

-616 TLPETALTLL
+616 TLPETALALL
-626 AEDDDADGT
+626 AEGDDADGA
-635 ATGVANEVAA
+635 ATGVSNEVAA

-677 VHTTKDGGLTQ
+677 VRTTKDGGLTQ
-688 KQLMR
+688 KQLMK

-704 QLVNMYLDYGKK
+704 QLVNMYLDYDKK
-716 NTLTDILFGKGEGNL
+716 KTLTDILFGEGEGNL
-731 AAPRNTGAPFVAY
+731 AAPRDTGAPFVAY

-776 DRAYVALHDN
+776 GRAYVALYDN

>member
-1 MTSFDARPAG
+1 MASFNARPAG

-98 YRDGENPD
+98 YRNGENPD

-154 IKTADI
+154 IKTAYI

-216 EGAGSARV
+216 EGAGGARV
-224 TITGNEGAAE
+224 TITGDEGAAE

-261 TAQQA
+261 TTQQA

-275 SATASTA
+275 SATAAST
-282 ASARANG
+282 
-289 AASATTGTAA
+289 
-299 SSFANPFAPQTA
+299 NPFAPQTA
-311 YADEAA
+311 YADETAG
-317 SDAVIDTE
+317 STTIDTE
-325 DTADDDNDENLLSF
+325 ETADDDNDENLLSF
-339 TPGEPLETDSEPD
+339 TPGEPLENDGEPD
-352 DSASDE
+352 VSSND

-365 QDVATLGA
+365 QDVAALGA

-380 DIALEAIDLLI
+380 DVAIEAIDLLI
-391 AGLKFVGEQAAGRAF
+391 AGLKFIGEQTAGRAF
-406 EYGSSSL
+406 DYGSSSL
-413 LELVFG
+413 LDLVFG

-507 SNPRYQVCGR
+507 SNPPLPGVRQIRLRHGRRPGQRDYAVLHRHEQEPVRRVRRAHGAELQVGAPR
-517 YVYDMAGVL
+517 IRDARQLPKLSVVELHGARQLFDVL
-526 GNEIMQCYTGTNK
+526 PQ
-539 NLFGAFDELMVLSYK
+539 
-554 WEHHGY
+554 
-560 EMRANFQ
+560 RA
-567 SSVLSN
+567 L
-573 FMALVNYSTFCL
+573 
-585 NEHYLAIKDDPE
+585 
-597 KKTEL
+597 
-602 AEWLGFW
+602 
-609 KGLFGTA
+609 
-616 TLPETALTLL
+616 
-626 AEDDDADGT
+626 
-635 ATGVANEVAA
+635 
-645 MATAQKLVKRADNIR
+645 
-660 YYQVPGHQV
+660 PGHQ
-669 QIAANAAN
+669 
-677 VHTTKDGGLTQ
+677 
-688 KQLMR
+688 R
-693 DSAGHC
+693 R
-699 VLTQD
+699 
-704 QLVNMYLDYGKK
+704 
-716 NTLTDILFGKGEGNL
+716 
-731 AAPRNTGAPFVAY
+731 PREE
-744 QLPLIDER
+744 D
-752 QMKHPSHLYRHKYY
+752 
-766 APIVNNDGTT
+766 
-776 DRAYVALHDN
+776 
-786 GKRIFNFTGIAVYRV
+786 

>member
-63 DGQRFFIN
+63 DDQRFFIN

-98 YRDGENPD
+98 YRNGENPD

-133 NSDGVVSIQPDATI
+133 NSDGVVSIQSDATI

-216 EGAGSARV
+216 EGAGGAHV
-224 TITGNEGAAE
+224 AITGDEGAAG

-261 TAQQA
+261 TTQQA
-266 KAPAGSGTA
+266 KAPAGSRTA
-275 SATASTA
+275 SATAAST
-282 ASARANG
+282 
-289 AASATTGTAA
+289 
-299 SSFANPFAPQTA
+299 NPFAPQTA
-311 YADEAA
+311 YADETAGGTT
-317 SDAVIDTE
+317 IDTE

-339 TPGEPLETDSEPD
+339 TPGEPLENDGEPD
-352 DSASDE
+352 VSSND

-365 QDVATLGA
+365 QDVAALGA

-380 DIALEAIDLLI
+380 DVAIEAIDLLI
-391 AGLKFVGEQAAGRAF
+391 AGLKFIGEQTAGRAF
-406 EYGSSSL
+406 DYGSSSL
-413 LELVFG
+413 LDLVFG

-626 AEDDDADGT
+626 AEDDDADGA

-716 NTLTDILFGKGEGNL
+716 NTLTDILFGEGEGNL

-766 APIVNNDGTT
+766 APIANNDGTT

>member
-1 MTSFDARPAG
+1 MTSFDARPAE
-11 NGITRRTMIKTSAV
+11 NGLTRRTMIKTSAV

-34 TGVTSLGCSAD
+34 TGIASLGCSAD
-45 NNGGGA
+45 NSGGNA
-51 SSGESDQVTLHV
+51 SSNDSDQVLLHV
-63 DGQRFFIN
+63 DDQRFFIN

-91 DGTIALC
+91 DGTISLC
-98 YRDGENPD
+98 YRNSESPD
-106 PCCLTLAPLGSPV
+106 PCCMTLAPLGSPV
-119 IVTGTLRMLNVDGV
+119 IVTGTPRMLNVDGV
-133 NSDGVVSIQPDATI
+133 NSDGVVSIQPDAAI
-147 SVLSLGS
+147 GVLSLGS

-160 EGSIDHLIVVGKSD
+160 EGSVDHLIVVGKSD
-174 AVAHNGAR
+174 AVAHDGAR
-182 IGRATL
+182 IGQATL
-188 GDSCADL
+188 GDSYADL
-195 VINANSSVGDVD
+195 VINANSSVGGID

-216 EGAGSARV
+216 EGSGSAHV
-224 TITGNEGAAE
+224 TVTGDEGAAE
-234 QRHGTLLE
+234 QRHGMLLE

-251 DAIAALTGAA
+251 NAVAVLTGAA
-261 TAQQA
+261 TTQQA
-266 KAPAGSGTA
+266 KAPAGSGA
-275 SATASTA
+275 ATGS
-282 ASARANG
+282 G
-289 AASATTGTAA
+289 AA

-317 SDAVIDTE
+317 GAAIVDTE
-325 DTADDDNDENLLSF
+325 DAADDDNDENLLSF

-352 DSASDE
+352 SASDE

-365 QDVATLGA
+365 QDIAALGA

-616 TLPETALTLL
+616 TLPETALNLL

-677 VHTTKDGGLTQ
+677 VRTTKDGGLTQ

-704 QLVNMYLDYGKK
+704 QLVNMYLDYDKK
-716 NTLTDILFGKGEGNL
+716 KTLTDILFGEGEGNL
-731 AAPRNTGAPFVAY
+731 AAPHNTGAPFVAY

>member
-1 MTSFDARPAG
+1 MTSFDARPAS
-11 NGITRRTMIKTSAV
+11 NGLTRRTMIKTSAV

-34 TGVTSLGCSAD
+34 TSVASLGCSAD
-45 NNGGGA
+45 NNGSGA
-51 SSGESDQVTLHV
+51 SSNESDQVTLHV
-63 DGQRFFIN
+63 EDQRFFIN
-71 GDAAGTA
+71 GNAAGTA

-106 PCCLTLAPLGSPV
+106 PCCATLAPLGSPV

-133 NSDGVVSIQPDATI
+133 NSDGVVSIQPDAAI
-147 SVLSLGS
+147 GVLSLGS

-160 EGSIDHLIVVGKSD
+160 EGSVDHLIVIGKSD
-174 AVAHNGAR
+174 AVAHGGAH
-182 IGRATL
+182 IGQATL

-195 VINANSSVGDVD
+195 IINANSSVGDVD

-216 EGAGSARV
+216 EGSGGARV
-224 TITGNEGAAE
+224 TVTGDEGAAE

-242 AANDDAAWE
+242 AANDDAAWK
-251 DAIAALTGAA
+251 DAVAALAGAA
-261 TAQQA
+261 TTQQA
-266 KAPAGSGTA
+266 KAPAA
-275 SATASTA
+275 SATA
-282 ASARANG
+282 ASV
-289 AASATTGTAA
+289 AS
-299 SSFANPFAPQTA
+299 ANPFAPQTA

-317 SDAVIDTE
+317 SDVAIDAE
-325 DTADDDNDENLLSF
+325 DTADDDENLLSF
-339 TPGEPLETDSEPD
+339 TPEDPLETDGEPD
-352 DSASDE
+352 MSSDD

-365 QDVATLGA
+365 QDVAALTA
-373 EDPAPEA
+373 EDPAPQA
-380 DIALEAIDLLI
+380 DVAIEAIDLLI
-391 AGLKFVGEQAAGRAF
+391 AGLKFIGEQTAGRAF

-419 GNDESAQIIAKL
+419 GNDESAQIISKL

-479 NSMVESIDALP
+479 NSMMESIDALP
-490 DGSEKEAR
+490 DGDEKEAR

-573 FMALVNYSTFCL
+573 FMALINYSTFCL
-585 NEHYLAIKDDPE
+585 NEHYLVIKDDPE

-616 TLPETALTLL
+616 TLPQSAMALL
-626 AEDDDADGT
+626 AEDDDADGA
-635 ATGVANEVAA
+635 ATGVSNEVAA

-677 VHTTKDGGLTQ
+677 VRTTKDGGMTQ
-688 KQLMR
+688 KQLMK

-704 QLVNMYLDYGKK
+704 QLVNMYLDYDKK
-716 NTLTDILFGKGEGNL
+716 KTLTDILFGEGEGNL
-731 AAPRNTGAPFVAY
+731 AAPRNTGVPFVAY

-752 QMKHPSHLYRHKYY
+752 QMMHPSHLYRHKYY

-776 DRAYVALHDN
+776 DRAYVAVRGN

>member
-11 NGITRRTMIKTSAV
+11 NGLTRRTMIKTSAV

-34 TGVTSLGCSAD
+34 TGVASLGCSAD
-45 NNGGGA
+45 DNGGGA
-51 SSGESDQVTLHV
+51 FSNDSDQVTLHV
-63 DGQRFFIN
+63 DGQRFFID
-71 GDAAGTA
+71 GDTAGTA

-98 YRDGENPD
+98 YRDSENPD
-106 PCCLTLAPLGSPV
+106 PCCTTLASLGSPV

-133 NSDGVVSIQPDATI
+133 NSDGVVSIQPDAAI

-216 EGAGSARV
+216 EGAGGARV
-224 TITGNEGAAE
+224 TITGDEGAAE

-251 DAIAALTGAA
+251 DAIAALAGAA
-261 TAQQA
+261 TTQQA
-266 KAPAGSGTA
+266 KAPAESGP
-275 SATASTA
+275 
-282 ASARANG
+282 
-289 AASATTGTAA
+289 ASATTAGSTTTA
-299 SSFANPFAPQTA
+299 FANPFAPQTA

-317 SDAVIDTE
+317 NNVVIDAENTA
-325 DTADDDNDENLLSF
+325 ADDDNDENLLSF

-352 DSASDE
+352 MSSDD

-365 QDVATLGA
+365 QDVAALGA

-380 DIALEAIDLLI
+380 DVAIEAIDLLI
-391 AGLKFVGEQAAGRAF
+391 AGLKFIGEQAAGRAF

-419 GNDESAQIIAKL
+419 GDDESAQIISKL

-440 IERKIAQVIAQFDK
+440 IEREIAQVIAQFDK

-479 NSMVESIDALP
+479 SSMTESIDALP
-490 DGSEKEAR
+490 DGDEKEAR

-526 GNEIMQCYTGTNK
+526 GNEITQCYTGTNK

-573 FMALVNYSTFCL
+573 FMALINYSTFCL
-585 NEHYLAIKDDPE
+585 NEHYLVIKDDPE

-616 TLPETALTLL
+616 TLPETALALL
-626 AEDDDADGT
+626 AEGDDADGA
-635 ATGVANEVAA
+635 ATGVSNEVAA

-677 VHTTKDGGLTQ
+677 VRTTKDGGLTQ
-688 KQLMR
+688 KQLMK

-704 QLVNMYLDYGKK
+704 QLVNMYLDYDKK
-716 NTLTDILFGKGEGNL
+716 KTLTDILFGEGEGNL
-731 AAPRNTGAPFVAY
+731 AAPRDTGAPFVAY

-776 DRAYVALHDN
+776 GRAYVALYDN

>member
-11 NGITRRTMIKTSAV
+11 NGLTRRTMIKTSAV

-34 TGVTSLGCSAD
+34 TGVASLGCSAD

-51 SSGESDQVTLHV
+51 SSNKSDQVTLHV
-63 DGQRFFIN
+63 EDQHFFIN
-71 GDAAGTA
+71 GNAAGTA

-106 PCCLTLAPLGSPV
+106 PCCTTLAPLGSPV
-119 IVTGTLRMLNVDGV
+119 VVTGTLRMLNVDGV
-133 NSDGVVSIQPDATI
+133 NSDGVVSIQPDAAI
-147 SVLSLGS
+147 GVLSLGS

-160 EGSIDHLIVVGKSD
+160 EGSVDHLIVVGKSD
-174 AVAHNGAR
+174 AVAHDGAH
-182 IGRATL
+182 IGQATL

-195 VINANSSVGDVD
+195 VINANSSVGGVD

-216 EGAGSARV
+216 EGSGGARV
-224 TITGNEGAAE
+224 TITGDEGAAE

-261 TAQQA
+261 TTQQA

-275 SATASTA
+275 SATTA
-282 ASARANG
+282 ASA
-289 AASATTGTAA
+289 SATA
-299 SSFANPFAPQTA
+299 ANPFAPQTA

-317 SDAVIDTE
+317 SDVVIDTE

-339 TPGEPLETDSEPD
+339 TPGDPPETDGEPNMSSD
-352 DSASDE
+352 D

-365 QDVATLGA
+365 QDVAALTA
-373 EDPAPEA
+373 EDPAPQA
-380 DIALEAIDLLI
+380 DVAIEAIDLLI
-391 AGLKFVGEQAAGRAF
+391 AGLKFIGEQTAGRAF

-419 GNDESAQIIAKL
+419 GDDQSAQIISKL

-440 IERKIAQVIAQFDK
+440 IEREIAQVIAQFDK

-479 NSMVESIDALP
+479 SSMTESIDALP
-490 DGSEKEAR
+490 DGEEKEAR

-560 EMRANFQ
+560 KMRANFQ

-573 FMALVNYSTFCL
+573 FMALINYSTFCL

-616 TLPETALTLL
+616 TLPQSAMALL
-626 AEDDDADGT
+626 AEDDDADGA
-635 ATGVANEVAA
+635 ATGVSNEVAA

-677 VHTTKDGGLTQ
+677 VRTTKDGGLTQ
-688 KQLMR
+688 KQLMK

-704 QLVNMYLDYGKK
+704 QLVNMYLDYDKK
-716 NTLTDILFGKGEGNL
+716 KTLTDILFGEGEGNL
-731 AAPRNTGAPFVAY
+731 AAPRNTGVPFVAY

-752 QMKHPSHLYRHKYY
+752 QMMHPSHHYRHKYY

-776 DRAYVALHDN
+776 GRAYVAVHGN

>member
-11 NGITRRTMIKTSAV
+11 NGLTRRTMIKTSAV

-34 TGVTSLGCSAD
+34 TGVASLGCSAD

-51 SSGESDQVTLHV
+51 SSNKSDQVTLHV
-63 DGQRFFIN
+63 EDQHFFIN
-71 GDAAGTA
+71 GNAAGTA

-106 PCCLTLAPLGSPV
+106 PCCTTLAPLGSPV
-119 IVTGTLRMLNVDGV
+119 VVTGTLRMLNVDGV
-133 NSDGVVSIQPDATI
+133 NSDGVVSIQPDAAI
-147 SVLSLGS
+147 GVLSLGS

-160 EGSIDHLIVVGKSD
+160 EGSVDHLIVVGKSD
-174 AVAHNGAR
+174 AVAHDGAR
-182 IGRATL
+182 IGQATL

-195 VINANSSVGDVD
+195 VINANSSVGGVD

-216 EGAGSARV
+216 EGSGGARV
-224 TITGNEGAAE
+224 TITGDEGAAE

-261 TAQQA
+261 TTQQA

-275 SATASTA
+275 SATTA
-282 ASARANG
+282 ASA
-289 AASATTGTAA
+289 SATA
-299 SSFANPFAPQTA
+299 ANPFAPQTA

-317 SDAVIDTE
+317 SDVVIDTE

-339 TPGEPLETDSEPD
+339 TPGDPPETDGEPD
-352 DSASDE
+352 MSSDD

-365 QDVATLGA
+365 QDVAALTA
-373 EDPAPEA
+373 EDPAPQA
-380 DIALEAIDLLI
+380 DVAIEAIDLLI
-391 AGLKFVGEQAAGRAF
+391 AGLKFIGEQTAGRAF

-419 GNDESAQIIAKL
+419 GDDQSAQIISKL

-440 IERKIAQVIAQFDK
+440 IEREIAQVIAQFDK

-479 NSMVESIDALP
+479 SSMTESIDALP
-490 DGSEKEAR
+490 DGEEKEAR

-560 EMRANFQ
+560 KMRANFQ

-573 FMALVNYSTFCL
+573 FMALINYSTFCL

-616 TLPETALTLL
+616 TLPQSAMALL
-626 AEDDDADGT
+626 AEDDDADGA
-635 ATGVANEVAA
+635 ATGVSNEVAA

-677 VHTTKDGGLTQ
+677 VRTTKDGGLTQ
-688 KQLMR
+688 KQLMK

-704 QLVNMYLDYGKK
+704 QLVNMYLDYDKK
-716 NTLTDILFGKGEGNL
+716 KTLTDILFGEGEGNL
-731 AAPRNTGAPFVAY
+731 AAPRNTGVPFVAY

-752 QMKHPSHLYRHKYY
+752 QMMHPSHHYRHKYY

-776 DRAYVALHDN
+776 GRAYVAVHGN

>member
-1 MTSFDARPAG
+1 M
-11 NGITRRTMIKTSAV
+11 
-25 LIGSCALGF
+25 
-34 TGVTSLGCSAD
+34 
-45 NNGGGA
+45 
-51 SSGESDQVTLHV
+51 
-63 DGQRFFIN
+63 
-71 GDAAGTA
+71 AA
-78 FSGAALSLVPNLA
+78 
-91 DGTIALC
+91 
-98 YRDGENPD
+98 
-106 PCCLTLAPLGSPV
+106 
-119 IVTGTLRMLNVDGV
+119 
-133 NSDGVVSIQPDATI
+133 
-147 SVLSLGS
+147 
-154 IKTADI
+154 
-160 EGSIDHLIVVGKSD
+160 
-174 AVAHNGAR
+174 
-182 IGRATL
+182 
-188 GDSCADL
+188 
-195 VINANSSVGDVD
+195 
-207 APFEAQVSG
+207 
-216 EGAGSARV
+216 
-224 TITGNEGAAE
+224 
-234 QRHGTLLE
+234 
-242 AANDDAAWE
+242 
-251 DAIAALTGAA
+251 
-261 TAQQA
+261 
-266 KAPAGSGTA
+266 
-275 SATASTA
+275 
-282 ASARANG
+282 
-289 AASATTGTAA
+289 
-299 SSFANPFAPQTA
+299 
-311 YADEAA
+311 
-317 SDAVIDTE
+317 
-325 DTADDDNDENLLSF
+325 
-339 TPGEPLETDSEPD
+339 
-352 DSASDE
+352 
-358 QPAEDFQ
+358 
-365 QDVATLGA
+365 LGA

-380 DIALEAIDLLI
+380 DVALEAIDLLI
-391 AGLKFVGEQAAGRAF
+391 AGLKFIGEQAAGRAF

-419 GNDESAQIIAKL
+419 GNDESAQIIAQL

-440 IERKIAQVIAQFDK
+440 IERKIAQVVAQFDK

-479 NSMVESIDALP
+479 NSMMESIDALP
-490 DGSEKEAR
+490 DGDEKEAR

-507 SNPRYQVCGR
+507 SNSRYQVCGR

-539 NLFGAFDELMVLSYK
+539 NLFDAFDELMVLSYK

-573 FMALVNYSTFCL
+573 FMALINYSTFCL
-585 NEHYLAIKDDPE
+585 NEHYLAIKDDPD

-616 TLPETALTLL
+616 TLPKTALALL
-626 AEDDDADGT
+626 AEDDDADGA

-704 QLVNMYLDYGKK
+704 QLVNMYLDYDKK
-716 NTLTDILFGKGEGNL
+716 KTLTDILFGEGEGNL
-731 AAPRNTGAPFVAY
+731 AAPRNTGVPFVAY

-776 DRAYVALHDN
+776 GRAYVALHDN
-786 GKRIFNFTGIAVYRV
+786 GKRIFNFTAIAVYRV

>member
-11 NGITRRTMIKTSAV
+11 NGLTRRTMIKTSAV

-45 NNGGGA
+45 NNGGNA
-51 SSGESDQVTLHV
+51 SSNDSDQVTLHV

-106 PCCLTLAPLGSPV
+106 SCCTTLAPLGSPI

-133 NSDGVVSIQPDATI
+133 NSDGVVSIQPDAAI

-160 EGSIDHLIVVGKSD
+160 EGSVDHLIVVGKSD
-174 AVAHNGAR
+174 AVAHDGAR
-182 IGRATL
+182 IGQATL

-216 EGAGSARV
+216 EGAGGARV
-224 TITGNEGAAE
+224 TITGDEGAAE

-251 DAIAALTGAA
+251 DAVAALAGTA
-261 TAQQA
+261 TVQQA
-266 KAPAGSGTA
+266 KAPVGSGA
-275 SATASTA
+275 SATA
-282 ASARANG
+282 
-289 AASATTGTAA
+289 ASATAP
-299 SSFANPFAPQTA
+299 ANPFAPQTA
-311 YADEAA
+311 YADESA
-317 SDAVIDTE
+317 SDVVIDTE
-325 DTADDDNDENLLSF
+325 DTADDYNDENLLSF
-339 TPGEPLETDSEPD
+339 TPEEPLETDGEPD
-352 DSASDE
+352 MSSDD

-365 QDVATLGA
+365 QDVAALTA
-373 EDPAPEA
+373 EDPAPQA
-380 DIALEAIDLLI
+380 DIAIEAIDLLI
-391 AGLKFVGEQAAGRAF
+391 AGLKFIGEQTAGRAF

-419 GNDESAQIIAKL
+419 GDDESAQIISKL

-440 IERKIAQVIAQFDK
+440 IEREIAQVIAQFDK

-479 NSMVESIDALP
+479 SSMTESIDALP
-490 DGSEKEAR
+490 DGEEKEAR

-573 FMALVNYSTFCL
+573 FMALIDYSTFCL
-585 NEHYLAIKDDPE
+585 NEHYLAIKDDPK

-616 TLPETALTLL
+616 TLPETALALL
-626 AEDDDADGT
+626 AEDDDADGA

-677 VHTTKDGGLTQ
+677 VHTTQGGGLKQT
-688 KQLMR
+688 QLMR

-704 QLVNMYLDYGKK
+704 HLVNMYLDYDKK
-716 NTLTDILFGKGEGNL
+716 KTLTDILFGEGEGNL
-731 AAPRNTGAPFVAY
+731 AAPRNTGVPFVAY

-776 DRAYVALHDN
+776 GRAYVARYDN
-786 GKRIFNFTGIAVYRV
+786 GKRIFNFTAIAVYRV

>member
-1 MTSFDARPAG
+1 MISFDARPAG

-34 TGVTSLGCSAD
+34 TGVASLGCSAD
-45 NNGGGA
+45 NSGGNA
-51 SSGESDQVTLHV
+51 SSNDSDQVLLHV
-63 DGQRFFIN
+63 DDQCFFIN

-98 YRDGENPD
+98 YRNSENPD
-106 PCCLTLAPLGSPV
+106 PCCMTLAPLGSPV

-133 NSDGVVSIQPDATI
+133 NSDGVVSIQPDAAI
-147 SVLSLGS
+147 GVLSLGS

-160 EGSIDHLIVVGKSD
+160 EGSVDHLIVVGKSD
-174 AVAHNGAR
+174 AIAHDGAR
-182 IGRATL
+182 IGQATL
-188 GDSCADL
+188 GDSYADL
-195 VINANSSVGDVD
+195 VINANSSVGGVD

-216 EGAGSARV
+216 EGSGSAHV
-224 TITGNEGAAE
+224 TVTGNEGAAE
-234 QRHGTLLE
+234 QRHGMLLE

-251 DAIAALTGAA
+251 NAVAVLAGAA
-261 TAQQA
+261 TTQQA
-266 KAPAGSGTA
+266 KAPAGS
-275 SATASTA
+275 TA
-282 ASARANG
+282 ASATGSG
-289 AASATTGTAA
+289 AASTTAA
-299 SSFANPFAPQTA
+299 STATASFANPFAPQTA

-317 SDAVIDTE
+317 GDATIDAE
-325 DTADDDNDENLLSF
+325 DAADDENDENLLSF

-365 QDVATLGA
+365 QDVAALGA

-380 DIALEAIDLLI
+380 DVALEAIDLLI
-391 AGLKFVGEQAAGRAF
+391 AGLKFIGEQAAGRAF

-419 GNDESAQIIAKL
+419 GNDESAQIIAQL

-479 NSMVESIDALP
+479 RSMTESIDALP
-490 DGSEKEAR
+490 DGDEKEAR

-573 FMALVNYSTFCL
+573 FMALIDYSTFCL

-616 TLPETALTLL
+616 TLPETALALL
-626 AEDDDADGT
+626 AEDDDADGA

-677 VHTTKDGGLTQ
+677 VHTTQGGGLKQT
-688 KQLMR
+688 QLMR

-704 QLVNMYLDYGKK
+704 QLVNMYLDYDKK
-716 NTLTDILFGKGEGNL
+716 KTLTDILFGEGETRGC
-731 AAPRNTGAPFVAY
+731 PS
-744 QLPLIDER
+744 LPISCRLSMNAR
-752 QMKHPSHLYRHKYY
+752 
-766 APIVNNDGTT
+766 
-776 DRAYVALHDN
+776 
-786 GKRIFNFTGIAVYRV
+786 

>member
-11 NGITRRTMIKTSAV
+11 NGLTRRTMIKTSAV

-63 DGQRFFIN
+63 DGQRFFID
-71 GDAAGTA
+71 GDTAGTA

-98 YRDGENPD
+98 YRDSENPD
-106 PCCLTLAPLGSPV
+106 PCCTTLASLGSPV

-133 NSDGVVSIQPDATI
+133 NSDGVVSIQPDAAI

-160 EGSIDHLIVVGKSD
+160 EGSVDHLIVVGKSD
-174 AVAHNGAR
+174 AVAHDGAR
-182 IGRATL
+182 IGQATL

-216 EGAGSARV
+216 EGADGARV
-224 TITGNEGAAE
+224 TITGDEGAAE

-251 DAIAALTGAA
+251 DAVAALAGTA
-261 TAQQA
+261 TVHQA
-266 KAPAGSGTA
+266 KAPAESGP
-275 SATASTA
+275 
-282 ASARANG
+282 
-289 AASATTGTAA
+289 ASATTAGSTTTA
-299 SSFANPFAPQTA
+299 FANPFAPQTA

-317 SDAVIDTE
+317 NNVVIDAENTA
-325 DTADDDNDENLLSF
+325 ADDDNDENLLSF

-352 DSASDE
+352 MSSDD

-365 QDVATLGA
+365 QDVAALGA

-380 DIALEAIDLLI
+380 DVAIEAIDLLI
-391 AGLKFVGEQAAGRAF
+391 AGLKFIGEQAAGRAF

-419 GNDESAQIIAKL
+419 GDDESAQIISKL

-440 IERKIAQVIAQFDK
+440 IEREIAQVIAQFDK

-479 NSMVESIDALP
+479 SSMTESIDALP
-490 DGSEKEAR
+490 DGEEKEAR

-573 FMALVNYSTFCL
+573 FMALINYSTFCL
-585 NEHYLAIKDDPE
+585 NEHYLVIKDDPE

-616 TLPETALTLL
+616 TLPQSAMALL
-626 AEDDDADGT
+626 AEDDDADGA

-677 VHTTKDGGLTQ
+677 VRTTEGGGLTQ
-688 KQLMR
+688 KQLMK

-704 QLVNMYLDYGKK
+704 QLVNMYLDYDKK
-716 NTLTDILFGKGEGNL
+716 KTLTDILFGEGEGNL
-731 AAPRNTGAPFVAY
+731 AAPRNTGVPFVAY
-744 QLPLIDER
+744 QLPLIEER
-752 QMKHPSHLYRHKYY
+752 QMKHPSHLYRYKYY

-776 DRAYVALHDN
+776 SRAYVALHDH

>member
-11 NGITRRTMIKTSAV
+11 NGLTRRTMIKTSAV

-160 EGSIDHLIVVGKSD
+160 KGSIDHLIVVGKSD

-242 AANDDAAWE
+242 AANDDAVWE

-479 NSMVESIDALP
+479 RSMTESIDALP
-490 DGSEKEAR
+490 DGDEKEAR

>member
-1 MTSFDARPAG
+1 MTSFDARPAS
-11 NGITRRTMIKTSAV
+11 NGLTRRTMIKTSAV

-34 TGVTSLGCSAD
+34 TGVASLGCSAG

-51 SSGESDQVTLHV
+51 SSNEPDQVTLHV
-63 DGQRFFIN
+63 EDQRFFIN

-106 PCCLTLAPLGSPV
+106 PCCATLASLGSPV

-133 NSDGVVSIQPDATI
+133 NSDGVVSIQPDAAI
-147 SVLSLGS
+147 GVLSLGS

-160 EGSIDHLIVVGKSD
+160 EGSVDHLIVVGKSD
-174 AVAHNGAR
+174 AVAHDGAR
-182 IGRATL
+182 IGQATL

-216 EGAGSARV
+216 EGAGGARV
-224 TITGNEGAAE
+224 TITGDEGAAE

-251 DAIAALTGAA
+251 DAIAALTGTA
-261 TAQQA
+261 TTQQA
-266 KAPAGSGTA
+266 KAPAGGGA
-275 SATASTA
+275 SATAASTA
-282 ASARANG
+282 AA
-289 AASATTGTAA
+289 
-299 SSFANPFAPQTA
+299 FANPFAPQTA

-317 SDAVIDTE
+317 SDVVIDTE
-325 DTADDDNDENLLSF
+325 DTADNDNDENLLSF
-339 TPGEPLETDSEPD
+339 TPGEPLKTDSEPD
-352 DSASDE
+352 MSSDD

-365 QDVATLGA
+365 QDVAALGA

-380 DIALEAIDLLI
+380 DVAIEAIDLLI
-391 AGLKFVGEQAAGRAF
+391 AGLKFIGEQTAGRAF

-419 GNDESAQIIAKL
+419 GDDESAQIISKL

-479 NSMVESIDALP
+479 NSMMESIDALP
-490 DGSEKEAR
+490 DGEEKEAR

-573 FMALVNYSTFCL
+573 FMALINYSTFCL

-616 TLPETALTLL
+616 TLPKAALALL
-626 AEDDDADGT
+626 AEDDDADGA

-677 VHTTKDGGLTQ
+677 VRTTKDGGLTQ
-688 KQLMR
+688 KQLMK

-704 QLVNMYLDYGKK
+704 QLVNMYLDYDKK
-716 NTLTDILFGKGEGNL
+716 KTLTDILFGEGEGNL
-731 AAPRNTGAPFVAY
+731 AAPRNTGVPFVAY

-776 DRAYVALHDN
+776 GCAYVALYDN